1 MRIHL
6 SVPLLGFAGAS
17 AGAWETYRDVP
28 PLVSW
33 WQAAGW
39 LVPDA
44 GWLNE
49 PFSHGELEGLAPRDA
64 RELRRWHTLS
74 RGDALFFEW

>member
-1 MRIHL
+1 MN
-6 SVPLLGFAGAS
+6 VPL
-17 AGAWETYRDVP
+17 
-28 PLVSW
+28 LVSW

-39 LVPDA
+39 LIPDA

-49 PFSHGELEGLAPRDA
+49 PFSPRELEGLAPHDA
-64 RELRRWHTLS
+64 RELRRWHNLS